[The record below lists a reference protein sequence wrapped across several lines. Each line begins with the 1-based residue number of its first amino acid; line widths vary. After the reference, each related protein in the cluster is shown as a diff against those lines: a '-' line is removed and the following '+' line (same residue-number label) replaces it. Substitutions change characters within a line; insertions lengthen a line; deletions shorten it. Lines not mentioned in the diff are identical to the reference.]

1 MWPDIEHMQ
10 EESSEKGSFKEEAIQ
25 VILKSVDSEVSSPTQ
40 QLSAFIF
47 ANLGGTYAWTGEP
60 YTVAWLVKKAGLTS
74 LCHRN
79 MIRNYDWLDQNLQ
92 ASVNNIQK

>member
-25 VILKSVDSEVSSPTQ
+25 VILKSVDSEASSPTQ

-60 YTVAWLVKKAGLTS
+60 CTVAWLVKKAGLTS

-92 ASVNNIQK
+92 VRVKIIQK